1 MSFTEKFMKLP
12 QKLRMVIV
20 GGVLVVV
27 AVPLIGLL
35 IVLKNVLPEGKSSA
49 ASTAKPAAAAPAKL
63 PAATSATPKK
73 K

>member
-20 GGVLVVV
+20 GGVLVTV
-27 AVPLIGLL
+27 AVPIIALL
-35 IVLKNVLPEGKSSA
+35 IVLKNVLPEGKPSA
-49 ASTAKPAAAAPAKL
+49 ASSAKPAAAAPAKL
-63 PAATSATPKK
+63 PAATATSKK